1 MQQRRHHGFL
11 AGTLLG
17 ATVALAGVAGAHSD
31 NDEAGNG
38 GMMQG
43 GKMEEGMMM
52 QGGMMASMEK
62 MMGQCSDMMARMQG
76 QHGQQATKGDDAS

>member
-1 MQQRRHHGFL
+1 MRQRKHHGFL

-17 ATVALAGVAGAHSD
+17 ATLALAGVAGAHSD
-31 NDEAGNG
+31 NEDAGSG

-43 GKMEEGMMM
+43 EKMGEGMMM

-62 MMGQCSDMMARMQG
+62 MMGQCSDMMARMQE
-76 QHGQQATKGDDAS
+76 QHGQEASGGGDAS